1 MKKIIYALVLPI
13 VFMLSCSTSEE
24 PADDN
29 DDDTNGNGTVPG
41 AAILVFPENNKLC
54 AQGTIL
60 NDLENN
66 ITFQWQEASDTD
78 SYEVN
83 VSYIESGVTI
93 KETSTSTEATITL
106 ERGKS
111 YSWFVVSKSNNTND
125 DTRSETWRFFNE
137 GIGET
142 HYAPFS
148 ALLTQPTNGATISNT
163 TSVNLQWNGNDADN
177 DIVEY
182 QVYLDTNAATTNSL
196 GTTTQNSV
204 NVTVQAGQ
212 TYYWKVK
219 TIDAKNNTSESEVF
233 NFSVE

>member
-1 MKKIIYALVLPI
+1 MKKIIYAFALPL
-13 VFMLSCSTSEE
+13 VFMFSCSTSEE
-24 PADDN
+24 PTDDTDDN
-29 DDDTNGNGTVPG
+29 NNNNGTVPG
-41 AAILVFPENNKLC
+41 VATLVFPENNKLC
-54 AQGTIL
+54 TQGTII
-60 NDLENN
+60 NDLENT

-83 VSYIESGVTI
+83 VSYVESGVTV
-93 KETSTSTEATITL
+93 KQTSTTTEATITL

-111 YSWFVVSKSNNTND
+111 YSWFVVSKSNDTND

-137 GIGET
+137 GVGET
-142 HYAPFS
+142 HYAPFP
-148 ALLTQPTNGATISNT
+148 ALITQPVNGATISNT
-163 TSVNLQWNGNDADN
+163 TSVNLQWNGSDADN

-182 QVYLDTNAATTNSL
+182 QVYLDTNETPSNSL

-204 NVTVQAGQ
+204 NVTVQTGQ